1 MQSKKIILFIV
12 EGIHDK
18 TSLSI
23 CLSDLLEGASVH
35 FVLTNGDITSRYGT
49 SPKNISERIG
59 AIIKKFS
66 GSIFKPKDF
75 FEVVHII
82 DTDGA
87 FVSEEH
93 IKKVAKVEE
102 GSPHTKYKPE
112 EILTPDPMNIK
123 ERNDQK
129 SDVIER
135 MLSIEKVWRTIPY
148 HVYYFSSNMDHVLH
162 NNPNLT
168 REEKE
173 QMAEEFENQY
183 YKKPKEFIKI
193 FQKND
198 LAVQGN
204 YEETWDFIKL
214 DCNSLK
220 RYSNFGIY
228 LEERK
233 SKTR

>member
-1 MQSKKIILFIV
+1 MESRKIILFIV

-23 CLSDLLEGASVH
+23 CLSELLEGASVH
-35 FVLTNGDITSRYGT
+35 FVLTHGDITSRYGT
-49 SPKNISERIG
+49 NARNISERIG
-59 AIIKKFS
+59 GIVKKFS
-66 GSIFKPKDF
+66 GSVFKPKDF
-75 FEVVHII
+75 YEVIHII

-87 FVSEEH
+87 FISEEH
-93 IKKVAKVEE
+93 IKKETKVEE
-102 GSPHTKYKPE
+102 GSPHTKYESE
-112 EILTPDPMNIK
+112 EILTPDPQNIK
-123 ERNDQK
+123 ERNEQK

-173 QMAEEFENQY
+173 LLAEEFENRF
-183 YKKPKEFIKI
+183 YKKPREFANLFKE
-193 FQKND
+193 D
-198 LAVQGN
+198 DVAVKGD
-204 YEETWDFIKL
+204 YEETWEFIKL

-228 LEERK
+228 LQEREQ
-233 SKTR
+233 

>member
-1 MQSKKIILFIV
+1 MESRKIILFIV

-23 CLSDLLEGASVH
+23 CLSELLEGASVH
-35 FVLTNGDITSRYGT
+35 FVLTHGDITSRYGT
-49 SPKNISERIG
+49 NARNISERIG
-59 AIIKKFS
+59 GIVKNFS

-75 FEVVHII
+75 YEVVHII

-87 FVSEEH
+87 FISEEH
-93 IKKVAKVEE
+93 IKKETKVEE
-102 GSPHTKYKPE
+102 GAPHTKYESE
-112 EILTPDPMNIK
+112 EILTPDPQNIK
-123 ERNDQK
+123 ERNEQK

-168 REEKE
+168 REDKE
-173 QMAEEFENQY
+173 RLAEEFENRF
-183 YKKPKEFIKI
+183 YKKPGEFAKL
-193 FQKND
+193 FQEDN
-198 LAVQGN
+198 LAVKGE
-204 YEETWDFIKL
+204 YEETWEFIKL

-228 LEERK
+228 LQEREK
-233 SKTR
+233 

>member
-23 CLSDLLEGASVH
+23 CLGELLEGASVH
-35 FVLTNGDITSRYGT
+35 FALTHGDITSRYGT

-59 AIIKKFS
+59 AIVKNFS

-75 FEVVHII
+75 YEVVHII

-87 FVSEEH
+87 FIPEEH
-93 IKKVAKVEE
+93 IKPVTKVEE

-112 EILTPDPMNIK
+112 EILTPDPKNIK
-123 ERNDQK
+123 ERNEQK
-129 SDVIER
+129 SDVIDR
-135 MLSIEKVWRTIPY
+135 MLSIGKVWRTIPY

-168 REEKE
+168 REEKD
-173 QMAEEFENQY
+173 QLSEEFENHY
-183 YKKPKEFIKI
+183 YKKPKEFVKL
-193 FQKND
+193 FQTKD
-198 LAVQGN
+198 LAVPGN
-204 YEETWDFIKL
+204 YKETWDFIKL

-228 LEERK
+228 LEEREK
-233 SKTR
+233 

>member
-23 CLSDLLEGASVH
+23 CLNELLEGASVH
-35 FVLTNGDITSRYGT
+35 FALTHGDITSRYGT
-49 SPKNISERIG
+49 SAKNINERIG
-59 AIIKKFS
+59 GIVKNFS

-75 FEVVHII
+75 YEVVHII

-87 FVSEEH
+87 FIPEEH
-93 IKKVAKVEE
+93 IKDATKEE
-102 GSPHTKYKPE
+102 AGSPHIKYEEE
-112 EILTPDPMNIK
+112 EILTPDPKNIK
-123 ERNDQK
+123 ERNVQK

-135 MLSIEKVWRTIPY
+135 MLSIDKVWRTIPY

-173 QMAEEFENQY
+173 RFAEEFESHF
-183 YKKPKEFIKI
+183 YKKPEEFARF
-193 FQKND
+193 FQEDD
-198 LAVQGN
+198 LAVKGN

-228 LEERK
+228 LQERK
-233 SKTR
+233 M